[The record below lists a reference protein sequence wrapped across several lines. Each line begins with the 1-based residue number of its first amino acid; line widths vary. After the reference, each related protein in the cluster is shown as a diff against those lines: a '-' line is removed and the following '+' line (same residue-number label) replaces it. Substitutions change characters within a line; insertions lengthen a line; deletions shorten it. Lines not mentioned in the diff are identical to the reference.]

1 MAGLCCCPKHSWST
15 LLGSWSSSAPKPL
28 SEKLARGDLSS
39 CSGAVGFGAQFQ
51 SVPTEDGWQDGAH
64 SHAPMGGTA
73 SCSPSITAAP
83 SPSACC
89 LSPFARFFII
99 FDRIKGGKKKRQS
112 GCAIVGLL
120 AGAALPRPPGSA
132 PGLPPGG
139 FSPSLGVW
147 SLELL
152 LSGLNA
158 AKSAWCMQLPPG
170 VGGCARCLCQNCAL
184 CMRGDF
190 WAPGLSAEP

>member
-99 FDRIKGGKKKRQS
+99 FDRIKGGKKKGRAAAPS
-112 GCAIVGLL
+112 WGCWQELHC
-120 AGAALPRPPGSA
+120 PDRPA
-132 PGLPPGG
+132 
-139 FSPSLGVW
+139 
-147 SLELL
+147 
-152 LSGLNA
+152 
-158 AKSAWCMQLPPG
+158 QLRVCPPG
-170 VGGCARCLCQNCAL
+170 VFHPASGFGRLNCSCLVLMQRNPLGACSFLQGWVAVPGACAKIV
-184 CMRGDF
+184 
-190 WAPGLSAEP
+190 LSA